1 MEVVQL
7 LQLILIF
14 LVMIIFGLIGAYVL
28 VIFLNKKRKEEK
40 EEEAMGLKDEKLDS
54 FNGMMPRES
63 IFKFMEFDE
72 IKDNMIIRK
81 NKTQYIMILQC
92 QGINYDLMSEEE
104 KMAVEQGFVQFLNTL
119 TFPIQLYVQTR
130 SLNLRD
136 IIDDYKTRVSDI
148 ANDIEKLDTRISAAK
163 TKGNEKLIQ
172 RLKAEKERKM
182 RVLEYGT
189 DISDNVARMS
199 LNKNVLQQKTYV
211 IVSYFSAEFSGADNA
226 TPEELDNIAF
236 SELYTRCQSVAR
248 SLMSSEVSSRVLDSE
263 ELAELLYVAYNRD
276 DSELV
281 QFSKALDA
289 QYDALYTTGKDV
301 IQKRKEQIEAQ
312 INEEAIELATESI
325 VKADKY
331 RYIDAI
337 KKQQKVKE
345 KALEMIED
353 YKDQMDEVIYEGAK
367 REIEKAD
374 LSETEEKPKK
384 RPGRKKKTEQ

>member
-189 DISDNVARMS
+189 DITDNVARMR

-226 TPEELDNIAF
+226 PPEELDNIAF
-236 SELYTRCQSVAR
+236 SEIYTRCQSVAR

>member
-199 LNKNVLQQKTYV
+199 LNKKT
-211 IVSYFSAEFSGADNA
+211 
-226 TPEELDNIAF
+226 
-236 SELYTRCQSVAR
+236 
-248 SLMSSEVSSRVLDSE
+248 VSS
-263 ELAELLYVAYNRD
+263 
-276 DSELV
+276 
-281 QFSKALDA
+281 F
-289 QYDALYTTGKDV
+289 
-301 IQKRKEQIEAQ
+301 
-312 INEEAIELATESI
+312 
-325 VKADKY
+325 
-331 RYIDAI
+331 
-337 KKQQKVKE
+337 
-345 KALEMIED
+345 
-353 YKDQMDEVIYEGAK
+353 
-367 REIEKAD
+367 
-374 LSETEEKPKK
+374 P
-384 RPGRKKKTEQ
+384 